1 MDENEILETIEL
13 ARETGKIK
21 KGINETTKSIE
32 RGASQLVIY
41 AEDVDPKE
49 IVMHL
54 EPLCEEKNMKCITVS
69 KKDSLGR
76 AAGIQVPTSAV
87 AIEDPGEASEKIKE
101 ISTGKKEG
109 TKKPE
114 ESEKSKESE

>member
-1 MDENEILETIEL
+1 MDENEILENIEL

-32 RGASQLVIY
+32 RNSAKLVVY

-54 EPLCEEKNMKCITVS
+54 QPLCEEKDIACLTVS
-69 KKDSLGR
+69 KRDSLGR

-87 AIEDPGEASEKIKE
+87 AIEDPGEA
-101 ISTGKKEG
+101 
-109 TKKPE
+109 E
-114 ESEKSKESE
+114 ESIKSLEK